1 VGGFITSS
9 VASYEYCTY
18 RRKLEKEGMR
28 RAAQIIEAKKAEKL
42 AAATERKAAKE
53 AATAAKETEA
63 QTASKGSSWKFW

>member
-9 VASYEYCTY
+9 IASYEYCMY

-28 RAAQIIEAKKAEKL
+28 RAAQIIEAKKAEK
-42 AAATERKAAKE
+42 AAAAAERKAAKE
-53 AATAAKETEA
+53 AAAKEAEV